1 MPTVE
6 HDFSELKAGLD
17 RLLGVAPKADPL
29 HVEWPKHPDGSN
41 KTIGEMTRDEARAQT
56 GAACRRLAA
65 EFNRPGVKA
74 GIAAILNREEPAPET
89 EASIRASYAPYD
101 EMPEFEEGF
110 RCYQRGGSSSEY
122 WAVGAAAQAFD
133 RGFEAA
139 MRVRR
144 LQRGA

>member
-1 MPTVE
+1 ME
-6 HDFSELKAGLD
+6 HDFSELTAELD
-17 RLLGVAPKADPL
+17 RLLGVAQKADPL

-41 KTIGEMTRDEARAQT
+41 RTIGEMTRDEARAQT
-56 GAACRRLAA
+56 GAACRRLA
-65 EFNRPGVKA
+65 
-74 GIAAILNREEPAPET
+74 
-89 EASIRASYAPYD
+89 
-101 EMPEFEEGF
+101 EEGF